1 MEFEDPVTEV
11 IRNGAKALIAKEVEA
26 EVSEL
31 LAHY

>member
-11 IRNGAKALIAKEVEA
+11 IRNCAKALIAKEVNV

-31 LAHY
+31 LTHY